1 MDDHMVYFLERLKIS
16 FNSPSFSTSL
26 LLEDHIFFRN
36 ELNLTSTFKPKD
48 HIYSGK
54 EDNYNVSHC
63 DNSFV
68 KAAHYILTQLF
79 RSHRY
84 WYRETSKKSEVKL
97 QV

>member
-48 HIYSGK
+48 TYTQERKTIIMCHTVIT
-54 EDNYNVSHC
+54 VLLRL
-63 DNSFV
+63 
-68 KAAHYILTQLF
+68 LTT
-79 RSHRY
+79 Y
-84 WYRETSKKSEVKL
+84 
-97 QV
+97 